1 MMDKDMKKIVMKF
14 GGTSVATGENIRNV
28 ANLVAESIK
37 QGSGVIVVVS
47 ALDGVTDELFE
58 AAEQARKE
66 KQAYTQ
72 AFKQRML
79 ERHCVAITKAIKNS
93 AVRKEVEQTV
103 GKIIDELEKVLTGIC
118 YVGELTP
125 KSKDYVLS
133 FGERLSAPI
142 VCGALRDVKLESQSL
157 TGKEAGIVTDS
168 DFGDANPLLNV
179 TMHQL
184 KERIAP
190 LLEKGII
197 PVVSGY
203 IAATQDGVVTTLGR
217 GGSDYTATLLGA
229 ALAADEVWIWT
240 DVDGLMTADPKIVP
254 NAKMLPALSYQEAA
268 EMAIFGAKAMHPRA
282 LEPIIR
288 ENIPARIRNV
298 FNPENPGTLIS
309 SEEATNRTDAVKAVA
324 LIRDVAMVNVSGAGM
339 VGAPGSYAK
348 IFDVLGRSGINVMM
362 ISAAASE
369 GNISLVV
376 RRNVLGRAISALE
389 IALLGRG
396 LVSDVTAE
404 DDVCV
409 IAAMGA
415 KMKGTLGVAS
425 RVFTTV
431 AKKGI
436 NIRMIAQGSSELN
449 ISFVV
454 KETDGV
460 AVVRA
465 IHEEFNLGKAI
476 QSNSDGKIK
485 SFIETL

>member
-1 MMDKDMKKIVMKF
+1 MNKIVMKF

-28 ANLVAESIK
+28 AGLVAESVK
-37 QGSGVIVVVS
+37 QGCQVVVVVS

-66 KQAYTQ
+66 KQEYIQ

-79 ERHCVAITKAIKNS
+79 DKHSTAIMKAIKNS
-93 AVRKEVEQTV
+93 TVRKEVEQTV
-103 GKIIDELEKVLTGIC
+103 KKIIDELEKVLTGIC

-142 VCGALRDVKLESQSL
+142 VCGTIRDLKFSSQSF

-168 DFGDANPLLNV
+168 NFGDANPLFNV
-179 TMHQL
+179 TVHQL
-184 KERIAP
+184 KERIEP
-190 LLEKGII
+190 LLEEKVI

-217 GGSDYTATLLGA
+217 GGSDYTATLIGA
-229 ALAADEVWIWT
+229 ALAVDEVWIWT
-240 DVDGLMTADPKIVP
+240 DVDGIMTADPKIISS
-254 NAKMLPALSYQEAA
+254 ARLLPQLSYQEAA

-282 LEPIIR
+282 LEPIMK

-298 FNPENPGTLIS
+298 LNPKNMGTLIS
-309 SEEATNRTDAVKAVA
+309 REQTTKRQDAVKAVA
-324 LIRDVAMVNVSGAGM
+324 MIKDVALINVSGGGM
-339 VGAPGSYAK
+339 VGAPGSYAR
-348 IFDVLGRSGINVMM
+348 ILDLLGKNGINVMM

-369 GNISLVV
+369 ANISIVI
-376 RRNVLGRAISALE
+376 RRNQLGRALSALE

-396 LVSDVTAE
+396 FASDVTTE

-415 KMKGTLGVAS
+415 NMKGTPGIAS
-425 RVFTTV
+425 RIFTTQ
-431 AKKGI
+431 ARNCI

-454 KETDGV
+454 KEKDGK
-460 AVVRA
+460 AAAQA
-465 IHEEFNLGKAI
+465 IHDEFKL
-476 QSNSDGKIK
+476 DKI
-485 SFIETL
+485 